1 MSDDEEGF
9 RERLSGRGEEAL
21 GQLVQGL
28 LENPAFN
35 HALQQAF
42 GARERAVQAQQA
54 AMAALNV
61 PSAADVERLSRRV
74 RSVSQRL
81 EAIEDGIDRVEDR
94 LRGTGGP
101 EGSGDRAE
109 QRLSRVEGTLEEL
122 VREVSALRKRIGREE
137 GVSSDQERLRV
148 TESS

>member
-1 MSDDEEGF
+1 MSDDEGF
-9 RERLSGRGEEAL
+9 RERVSSRGEEAL

-28 LENPAFN
+28 LENPALN
-35 HALQQAF
+35 QALQQAL

-61 PSAADVERLSRRV
+61 PSAADVERLTRRV

-81 EAIEDGIDRVEDR
+81 EAIEDGVDRVEER
-94 LRGTGGP
+94 LRAPGGSQAD
-101 EGSGDRAE
+101 EGVE
-109 QRLSRVEGTLEEL
+109 KRLVDIEGTLEEL
-122 VREVSALRKRIGREE
+122 VREVSALRKRVGREE

-148 TESS
+148 TE